1 MMNLFEMMMAAQG
14 GNAVGNMG
22 KQFGL
27 NSGQTQNALEAL
39 LPALSMGLQRQAQTP
54 DALQGLAGMMMG
66 GGHAQMFDADGDGI
80 PDNAATQG
88 NDVLGQ
94 LFGSKDISRA
104 VAAQA
109 SATSGISAAI
119 LKQMLPVIASMVI
132 GGLFKSANNQGMGDL
147 LGQLAGGMLG
157 GGQPQPQAQNP
168 MGDLLGGLFGGKQ
181 MGGQQGG
188 PMGGGAMGGAGG
200 NILGS
205 ILGNLMG
212 GAQAQ
217 APQPQAAPQFDPASL
232 GLDALT
238 NMFDTGRQ
246 VQGQHQDA
254 LQSIFDAM
262 LKGQSR

>member
-66 GGHAQMFDADGDGI
+66 GNHAQMFDADGDGI

-88 NDVLGQ
+88 NDVLSQ

-104 VAAQA
+104 VADQA
-109 SATSGISAAI
+109 SATSGISSAI

-147 LGQLAGGMLG
+147 LGQLAGGMMG
-157 GGQPQPQAQNP
+157 GGQPQAQAQNP
-168 MGDLLGGLFGGKQ
+168 MGDLLGGLLR
-181 MGGQQGG
+181 GGQQGG
-188 PMGGGAMGGAGG
+188 QMGGGAMGGAGG

-217 APQPQAAPQFDPASL
+217 APQPQAAPQFDPASM

-238 NMFDTGRQ
+238 KMFDTGRQ

>member
-14 GNAVGNMG
+14 GNAMGNMG

-27 NSGQTQNALEAL
+27 NSGQTQNAIEAL

-66 GGHAQMFDADGDGI
+66 GGHAQAFDADGDGI

-94 LFGSKDISRA
+94 LFGSKDVSRA

-109 SATSGISAAI
+109 SATSGISSAI

-157 GGQPQPQAQNP
+157 GGQPQAQAQAQNP
-168 MGDLLGGLFGGKQ
+168 MGDLLGGLLG
-181 MGGQQGG
+181 GGQQGG
-188 PMGGGAMGGAGG
+188 QMGGGAMGGAGG

-217 APQPQAAPQFDPASL
+217 APQPQAAPQFDPASM

-238 NMFDTGRQ
+238 KMFDTGRQ